1 MVYVQAAKKTGA
13 YMTLALIVSLAIVT
27 FISGDLDPAGR
38 VTSTG
43 IAPQAAGASWVI
55 FLLGIF
61 VGGLVIGTYFYIVH
75 LEAKRH
81 E

>member
-13 YMTLALIVSLAIVT
+13 YITLALVLSLAIVT
-27 FISGDLDPAGR
+27 FISGQMDVTGR
-38 VTSTG
+38 VTSPGT
-43 IAPQAAGASWVI
+43 APQAAGGSWII

-61 VGGLVIGTYFYIVH
+61 VGALVIGTYFYVVH